1 MQLTVGKVV
10 EASFHSSATATAG
23 GQRGKLPM
31 ACREPRPAR
40 ACDVR
45 PRHLPPIPQGRR
57 HRLGDTPTAVSHAGG
72 MGQGP

>member
-1 MQLTVGKVV
+1 MQLTAGEIV
-10 EASFHSSATATAG
+10 EPSFHSSVTTTAG

-45 PRHLPPIPQGRR
+45 AYLPPIPQGRR
-57 HRLGDTPTAVSHAGG
+57 HRLGDTPTAGPHAGG